1 MLSSKQTSG
10 LYVKAV
16 STIGRNK
23 HPEET
28 VKLILDTAI
37 KLFSKKGYEKT
48 SLQDIIDETGLS
60 KGAIYHHFSCKEE
73 IFEEACNLLSHPLLA
88 QLTKIRDDH
97 TMSGQDKLRAIL
109 KSSLTNP
116 EQQSIID
123 LMPNMLENPKF
134 LAIQIRETIEIN
146 APQFIEPIIRQGIE
160 DGSLSAAYPQ
170 ETAQALLLLANIWLN
185 PLIFSL
191 DAEAVKR
198 KIEVMDLMFKSIGL
212 DFIDDELKKM
222 CIDFC
227 SI

>member
-1 MLSSKQTSG
+1 MKGMSI
-10 LYVKAV
+10 V
-16 STIGRNK
+16 GRNK

-37 KLFSKKGYEKT
+37 KLFTKKGYEKT

-73 IFEEACNLLSHPLLA
+73 IFEETCTSLSKPLLYH
-88 QLTKIRDDH
+88 LSKIRDDR
-97 TMSGQDKLRAIL
+97 TMSGKEKLRMIL
-109 KSSLTNP
+109 KESLSDP
-116 EQQSIID
+116 VQQSIID
-123 LMPNMLENPKF
+123 LIPNLLENPKF
-134 LAIQIRETIEIN
+134 LAIQVRETIEVN

-160 DGSLSAAYPQ
+160 DGSLSSPYPR

-227 SI
+227 SV